1 MPIPDLTNFYNT
13 PLGQQKEA
21 EYQQWAVANG
31 KNPTGETFD
40 YDLRG
45 YFALT
50 DGASLSGGHLTDQ
63 FKKPNHPTFSEESMY
78 HGVDGQYGGHWDDN
92 KTFTPGETSMWHPD
106 DLNGYFAKYEDEYSV
121 SPNPM
126 TNPQ

>member
-1 MPIPDLTNFYNT
+1 MPTPDFTQFYNT
-13 PLGQQKEA
+13 PLGEQKEA

-31 KNPTGETFD
+31 KDPVAETYD

-78 HGVDGQYGGHWDDN
+78 HGADGYDGGHWDDN
-92 KTFTPGETSMWHPD
+92 KTFTPGTTNMLSNTELSQ
-106 DLNGYFAKYEDEYSV
+106 YFGKFEDEYTV

-126 TNPQ
+126 TNPL